1 MLKIHQTIK
10 LTMQN
15 RSIFSVNLELDL
27 NPHITYNAIH
37 FATDRDAG
45 DIFFRPWKKKLV
57 SSSTICQLKE
67 RGKTTI
73 K

>member
-1 MLKIHQTIK
+1 M
-10 LTMQN
+10 
-15 RSIFSVNLELDL
+15 NLELDL